1 MTFSGSASSSYD
13 DSGTS
18 GIGQAGRIASL
29 LSLPTPEKKT
39 DLDIDAAI
47 NKGLPVK
54 AYESLL
60 LAIRGA
66 ESDWA
71 PNIISAS
78 TYVRAKRNAGHR
90 LKPDASGQIYQF
102 ARVVDAARLVFGR
115 DGESL
120 RRFFSTPNAVLKGR
134 KPIDVAL
141 SSPAGADAVLR
152 VLNEARAGVA
162 A

>member
-1 MTFSGSASSSYD
+1 MTFSSAAATAWD
-13 DSGTS
+13 GDAMS

-29 LSLPTPEKKT
+29 LSLPTPDKKT

-60 LAIRGA
+60 TAIRGG

-115 DGESL
+115 DADAL
-120 RRFFSTPNAVLKGR
+120 RRFLSTPNAVLKGR